1 MFPSFQR
8 LGERA
13 GVNLGPRDAASGNAR
28 SERVETRSFVTFF
41 RIISSF
47 LLPSFSFRFFFLSP
61 FLFSQWKEIV
71 TFAELFVVVFIN
83 IRPIIYFVLYN
94 LQVDAPWKIKLL
106 LDTNSGLNFVTFNI
120 FSFIGNNIQIL
131 CSI

>member
-47 LLPSFSFRFFFLSP
+47 LLPSFSFRFFLLSP
-61 FLFSQWKEIV
+61 FPFSQWKEIV
-71 TFAELFVVVFIN
+71 TFAELFVVTIVFIC
-83 IRPIIYFVLYN
+83 ISPIIYFVLYN
-94 LQVDAPWKIKLL
+94 LQVNAPWKIKLL
-106 LDTNSGLNFVTFNI
+106 PDTSSALNFEQ
-120 FSFIGNNIQIL
+120 SFQHF
-131 CSI
+131 

>member
-41 RIISSF
+41 PIISPF
-47 LLPSFSFRFFFLSP
+47 LLPSFSCRFFFLSP

-71 TFAELFVVVFIN
+71 TFAELFAVIVELIN

-94 LQVDAPWKIKLL
+94 LQVEAPWKIKLL
-106 LDTNSGLNFVTFNI
+106 PDTSPGFNFERNFQH
-120 FSFIGNNIQIL
+120 F
-131 CSI
+131 

>member
-41 RIISSF
+41 PIISPF

-71 TFAELFVVVFIN
+71 TFAELFVVIVELIN

-106 LDTNSGLNFVTFNI
+106 PDTSPGLNFER
-120 FSFIGNNIQIL
+120 SFQHF
-131 CSI
+131 

>member
-13 GVNLGPRDAASGNAR
+13 GVNLGPRDVASGNAR

-41 RIISSF
+41 PIISPF

-71 TFAELFVVVFIN
+71 TFAELFAVIVELIN

-106 LDTNSGLNFVTFNI
+106 PDTSPGFNFERNFQH
-120 FSFIGNNIQIL
+120 F
-131 CSI
+131 

>member
-94 LQVDAPWKIKLL
+94 LQVDAPWKINLL

-120 FSFIGNNIQIL
+120 FSFIGNNIQML

>member
-47 LLPSFSFRFFFLSP
+47 LLSSFSFRFFFLSP

>member
-41 RIISSF
+41 PIISPF
-47 LLPSFSFRFFFLSP
+47 LLPSFSCRFFFLSP

-71 TFAELFVVVFIN
+71 TFAELFAVIVELIN

-94 LQVDAPWKIKLL
+94 LQVDASWKIKLL
-106 LDTNSGLNFVTFNI
+106 PDTSPGFNFERNFQH
-120 FSFIGNNIQIL
+120 F
-131 CSI
+131 

>member
-13 GVNLGPRDAASGNAR
+13 GVNLGPRDVASGNAR

-41 RIISSF
+41 PIISPL

-71 TFAELFVVVFIN
+71 TFAELFAVIVELIN

-94 LQVDAPWKIKLL
+94 LQVEAPWKIKLL
-106 LDTNSGLNFVTFNI
+106 PDTSPGFNFERNFQH
-120 FSFIGNNIQIL
+120 F
-131 CSI
+131 

>member
-47 LLPSFSFRFFFLSP
+47 LLPSFSFRFFLLSP
-61 FLFSQWKEIV
+61 FPFSQWKEIV
-71 TFAELFVVVFIN
+71 TFAELFVVTIVFIC
-83 IRPIIYFVLYN
+83 I
-94 LQVDAPWKIKLL
+94 
-106 LDTNSGLNFVTFNI
+106 
-120 FSFIGNNIQIL
+120 
-131 CSI
+131 